1 MKKIF
6 LALFIIVASFIS
18 LFSQSQ
24 PPQVLDKIIAIVG
37 NKIILKSEIEM
48 YVQQMLLSG
57 EIDKSIRTDEL
68 SCEILEE
75 MLLQKLLLMQAEIDS
90 IEVSDEQL
98 DNELDRRI
106 RYFTTLFG
114 NIQELEKYY
123 EKTVLELKEELREP
137 LREQLLIMTMN
148 DKLLSNVNIT
158 PSEVEK
164 YYKKLPEDSIPIIP
178 AQWELGV
185 IAIKPTL
192 SQEEKNIL
200 ISKLQD
206 IKKRI
211 EDGADF
217 EVMARL
223 YSEDPATAKNGG
235 ATGYFT
241 KGIME
246 PSFENTAFSL
256 TKPGEISPI
265 IETSYG
271 FHLLQLIDRKGEQVN
286 VRHILIRKQPS
297 NQSIQLAN
305 KKADSIYNLL
315 INNEIT
321 FEEAAKKYS
330 YLEGEL
336 TQGGLILSSSGGF
349 TLTSN
354 DIDPKYFP
362 ILDTMKNS
370 KYSKP
375 FLYLEADG
383 SPTYRILWLKNY
395 IPPHK
400 ASLKTDYF
408 LIQLQALEEKKRQA
422 LEKWVTDRLKDVY
435 VKIDIE
441 YHGCDFKHPWIKKY

>member
-206 IKKRI
+206 IKKKDR
-211 EDGADF
+211 GWC
-217 EVMARL
+217 RL
-223 YSEDPATAKNGG
+223 RSNG
-235 ATGYFT
+235 
-241 KGIME
+241 
-246 PSFENTAFSL
+246 S
-256 TKPGEISPI
+256 
-265 IETSYG
+265 
-271 FHLLQLIDRKGEQVN
+271 
-286 VRHILIRKQPS
+286 
-297 NQSIQLAN
+297 
-305 KKADSIYNLL
+305 
-315 INNEIT
+315 
-321 FEEAAKKYS
+321 
-330 YLEGEL
+330 
-336 TQGGLILSSSGGF
+336 
-349 TLTSN
+349 
-354 DIDPKYFP
+354 
-362 ILDTMKNS
+362 
-370 KYSKP
+370 
-375 FLYLEADG
+375 
-383 SPTYRILWLKNY
+383 
-395 IPPHK
+395 
-400 ASLKTDYF
+400 
-408 LIQLQALEEKKRQA
+408 LIQ
-422 LEKWVTDRLKDVY
+422 
-435 VKIDIE
+435 
-441 YHGCDFKHPWIKKY
+441 